1 MPRKLVVCMDGTW
14 NKPGQKD
21 EGVQTKT
28 NVLKLS
34 EALSKVSDQIG
45 GYFRGVGTDRGESVT
60 GGAFGWGLFDQI
72 KDGYRFLREQFQP
85 NDQIYIFGF
94 SRGAYSARSLCGM
107 VLRCGIIKRD
117 ANPKFPES
125 TSALLTTQQDGNLS
139 IDVTDRV
146 FALYK
151 EAYDQKNRPEVER
164 FKQQYCHDTAVRFV
178 GVWDTVG
185 ALGIPDGVVPFLNKF
200 DKALDQRLYGFLDTD
215 LSPRVEAAYHAVAID
230 EHRKPFLPTLWT
242 DPRNAPPR
250 VNVAGS
256 KVEQVWFVG
265 AHSNVG
271 GGYADTGLSDIALKW
286 MIARATNNG
295 LKFEQAAL
303 AAIRPVPLAKR
314 RDSLDEF
321 VEIGGDKNRF
331 FSWIDRLVT
340 KFVSVNRPIRDGS
353 WVHRSVD
360 ERLAAAAASEPGS
373 DSAYAPAKTLRTTQ
387 ASGVRSVDAKSLRVV
402 S

>member
-1 MPRKLVVCMDGTW
+1 MARRLVVCMDGTW

-21 EGVQTKT
+21 EGVSTKT

-34 EALSKVSDQIG
+34 DALSKLPDQIV
-45 GYFRGVGTDRGESVT
+45 GYFRGVGTDRGEKVA

-85 NDQIYIFGF
+85 GDQVCIFGF
-94 SRGAYSARSLCGM
+94 SRGAYSARSLAGM

-117 ANPKFPES
+117 ADPKFPDLGS
-125 TSALLTTQQDGNLS
+125 DLLTTQQDGNLRM
-139 IDVTDRV
+139 DVVDRM

-151 EAYDQKNRPEVER
+151 RAYDEKNRPEVER
-164 FKQQYCHDTAVRFV
+164 FKQQYCHDTGVRLV

-185 ALGIPDGVVPFLNKF
+185 ALGIPDGIIPFLKKF
-200 DKALDQRLYGFLDTD
+200 DQALDEKLYGFLDTD
-215 LSPRVEAAYHAVAID
+215 LSPRVEAAYHAVAVD

-242 DPRNAPPR
+242 DPKNAAPR

-256 KVEQVWFVG
+256 NVEQVWFVG

-271 GGYADTGLSDIALKW
+271 GGYADAGLSDIVLQW
-286 MIARATNNG
+286 MIDRAAKNA
-295 LKFEQAAL
+295 LRFEPAAL
-303 AAIRPVPLAKR
+303 AAIRPDPLAKR

-321 VEIGGDKNRF
+321 IDIGKNWF
-331 FSWIDRLVT
+331 FAWIDRQLT
-340 KFVSVNRPIRDGS
+340 RFITVNRPISDGS
-353 WVHRSVD
+353 WVHVSVNG
-360 ERLAAAAASEPGS
+360 RLAAARVSEPDS
-373 DSAYAPAKTLRTTQ
+373 DGAYSPAKTLKTGQTD
-387 ASGVRSVDAKSLRVV
+387 GVRSVDAQSLRVV

>member
-1 MPRKLVVCMDGTW
+1 MDGTW

-34 EALSKVSDQIG
+34 EALSKLPDQIS
-45 GYFRGVGTDRGESVT
+45 GYFRGVGTDRGEKVT

-85 NDQIYIFGF
+85 GDQIYIFGF
-94 SRGAYSARSLCGM
+94 SRGAYSARSLSGM

-117 ANPKFPES
+117 ANPQFPEM
-125 TSALLTTQQDGNLS
+125 TSALLTTQQDGNLK
-139 IDVTDRV
+139 IDVTDQV

-151 EAYDQKNRPEVER
+151 EAYDEKRRPEVER
-164 FKQQYCHDTAVRFV
+164 FKQQYCHDTGVRLV

-185 ALGIPDGVVPFLNKF
+185 ALGIPDGVIPFLKKA
-200 DKALDQRLYGFLDTD
+200 DKALDEKLYGFLDTD

-230 EHRKPFLPTLWT
+230 ERRKPFLPTLWT
-242 DPRNAPPR
+242 DPPKVAPR

-256 KVEQVWFVG
+256 KVEQVWFTG

-286 MIARATNNG
+286 MVDRAAQNG
-295 LKFEQAAL
+295 LKFEQGAL
-303 AAIRPVPLAKR
+303 AAIRPAPLAKR
-314 RDSLDEF
+314 RDSLGEF
-321 VEIGGDKNRF
+321 IDLGKNRF
-331 FSWIDRLVT
+331 VAWIDRFAT
-340 KFVSVNRPIRDGS
+340 KFMAVNRPIRDGS
-353 WVHRSVD
+353 CVHDSVNG
-360 ERLAAAAASEPGS
+360 RLAAATVAEPDS
-373 DSAYAPAKTLRTTQ
+373 DCAYAPAKTLKTSQ
-387 ASGVRSVDAKSLRVV
+387 AGGARAVDQSLRVV

>member
-21 EGVQTKT
+21 EGVKTET

-34 EALSKVSDQIG
+34 EALAKLPDQIL
-45 GYFRGVGTDRGESVT
+45 GYFRGVGTDRGEKVA

-85 NDQIYIFGF
+85 GDQIYIFGF
-94 SRGAYSARSLCGM
+94 SRGAYSARSLAGM

-117 ANPKFPES
+117 ADPKFPDLG
-125 TSALLTTQQDGNLS
+125 ADLLTTQQDGNLRM
-139 IDVTDRV
+139 DVVDRV

-151 EAYDQKNRPEVER
+151 RAYDEKNRPEVER
-164 FKQQYCHDTAVRFV
+164 FKQQYCYDPTVRLV

-185 ALGIPDGVVPFLNKF
+185 SLGVPDGVIPFLKKF
-200 DKALDQRLYGFLDTD
+200 DKALDEKLYGFLDTD

-242 DPRNAPPR
+242 DPKNAPAR

-256 KVEQVWFVG
+256 NVEQTWFVG

-271 GGYADTGLSDIALKW
+271 GGYADTGLSDIALRW
-286 MIARATNNG
+286 MIDRAAKNG
-295 LKFEQAAL
+295 LKFDPAAL
-303 AAIRPVPLAKR
+303 AALRPAPLAKR

-321 VEIGGDKNRF
+321 IDLGKNSLF
-331 FSWIDRLVT
+331 AWIDKQLTRFVT
-340 KFVSVNRPIRDGS
+340 IHRPIRDGS
-353 WVHRSVD
+353 WVHDSVNA
-360 ERLAAAAASEPGS
+360 RLSAATASEPDS
-373 DSAYAPAKTLRTTQ
+373 DCAYSPAKTLKTGQTN
-387 ASGVRSVDAKSLRVV
+387 GVRSVDAQALRVV

>member
-14 NKPGQKD
+14 NKPGQK
-21 EGVQTKT
+21 EGGVKTET

-34 EALSKVSDQIG
+34 EALAKVPDQIA
-45 GYFRGVGTDRGESVT
+45 GYFRGVGTDRAQKVT

-85 NDQIYIFGF
+85 GDQIYIFGF
-94 SRGAYSARSLCGM
+94 SRGAYSARSLAGM
-107 VLRCGIIKRD
+107 VLRCGVIKRD
-117 ANPKFPES
+117 VKPEFPDLG
-125 TSALLTTQQDGNLS
+125 ADLLTTQQDGNLRM
-139 IDVTDRV
+139 DVVDRV

-151 EAYDQKNRPEVER
+151 RAYDEKHRPEVER
-164 FKQQYCHDTAVRFV
+164 FKQQYCHDTGVRFI

-200 DKALDQRLYGFLDTD
+200 DKALDEKLYAFLDTD

-242 DPRNAPPR
+242 DQKNAAPR
-250 VNVAGS
+250 VNVTGS
-256 KVEQVWFVG
+256 SVEQTWFVG

-286 MIARATNNG
+286 MIDRAAKNG
-295 LKFEQAAL
+295 LQFDPAAL
-303 AAIRPVPLAKR
+303 AAIRPAPIAKR

-321 VEIGGDKNRF
+321 IDIGKNRF
-331 FSWIDRLVT
+331 FAWIDKQLTRFIT
-340 KFVSVNRPIRDGS
+340 ANRPIGDGA
-353 WVHRSVD
+353 WVHDSVNG
-360 ERLAAAAASEPGS
+360 RLAAVTVSEPDS
-373 DSAYAPAKTLRTTQ
+373 DCAYSPAKTLKTVQ
-387 ASGVRSVDAKSLRVV
+387 SGGVRSVDPSLRVV
-402 S
+402 A

>member
-1 MPRKLVVCMDGTW
+1 MARRLVVCMDGTW

-28 NVLKLS
+28 NVLKFS
-34 EALSKVSDQIG
+34 EALAKLPDQTG
-45 GYFRGVGTDRGESVT
+45 GYFRGVGTDRGEKVA

-94 SRGAYSARSLCGM
+94 SRGAYSARSLAGM

-117 ANPKFPES
+117 ANPRFPELD
-125 TSALLTTQQDGNLS
+125 SALLTTQQDGNLK
-139 IDVTDRV
+139 IDDTDRM

-151 EAYDQKNRPEVER
+151 RAYEERNRPEVET
-164 FKQQYCHDTAVRFV
+164 FKRQFCHDTGVRLV

-185 ALGIPDGVVPFLNKF
+185 ALGIPDDVIPFLKKF
-200 DKALDQRLYGFLDTD
+200 DKALDKKLYGFLDTD
-215 LSPRVEAAYHAVAID
+215 LSPRVESAYHAVAID

-242 DPRNAPPR
+242 DPGNASPR
-250 VNVAGS
+250 INIAGS
-256 KVEQVWFVG
+256 NVEQTWFVG

-271 GGYADTGLSDIALKW
+271 GGYADSGLSDVALMW
-286 MIARATNNG
+286 MIDRSTRNG
-295 LKFEQAAL
+295 LKFDQAAL
-303 AAIRPVPLAKR
+303 AAIRPAALAKR

-321 VEIGGDKNRF
+321 VEIGGKKNRF
-331 FSWIDRLVT
+331 LAWIDRVVSRFL
-340 KFVSVNRPIRDGS
+340 SVNRPIRDGS
-353 WVHRSVD
+353 WIHESVNG
-360 ERLAAAAASEPGS
+360 RLAAATAAEPDS
-373 DSAYAPAKTLRTTQ
+373 DSAYRPAKTLKTTQ
-387 ASGVRSVDAKSLRVV
+387 TGQVRSVDPQSLRVV

>member
-21 EGVQTKT
+21 EGVKTET

-34 EALSKVSDQIG
+34 EALAKLPDQIL
-45 GYFRGVGTDRGESVT
+45 GYFRGVGTDRGEKVT

-85 NDQIYIFGF
+85 GDQIYIFGF
-94 SRGAYSARSLCGM
+94 SRGAYSARSLAGM

-117 ANPKFPES
+117 ADPKFPDLG
-125 TSALLTTQQDGNLS
+125 TDLLTTQQDGNLRM
-139 IDVTDRV
+139 DVVDRV

-151 EAYDQKNRPEVER
+151 RAYDEKNRPEVER
-164 FKQQYCHDTAVRFV
+164 FKQQYCYDTTVRLI

-185 ALGIPDGVVPFLNKF
+185 SLGVPDGVIPFLKKF
-200 DKALDQRLYGFLDTD
+200 DRALDEKLYGFLDTD

-242 DPRNAPPR
+242 DPKNAPAR
-250 VNVAGS
+250 VNVEGS
-256 KVEQVWFVG
+256 SVEQTWFVG

-271 GGYADTGLSDIALKW
+271 GGYADTGLSDIALRW
-286 MIARATNNG
+286 MIDRAAKNG
-295 LKFEQAAL
+295 LKFDPAAL
-303 AAIRPVPLAKR
+303 AAIRPAPLAKR

-321 VEIGGDKNRF
+321 IDLGKNSLF
-331 FSWIDRLVT
+331 AWIDKQLTRFVT
-340 KFVSVNRPIRDGS
+340 VHRPIRDGS
-353 WVHRSVD
+353 WVHDSVNA
-360 ERLAAAAASEPGS
+360 RLSAATASEPDS
-373 DSAYAPAKTLRTTQ
+373 DCAYSPAKTLKTGQTN
-387 ASGVRSVDAKSLRVV
+387 GVRSVDAQALRVV

>member
-21 EGVQTKT
+21 EGVQIKT

-34 EALSKVSDQIG
+34 EALSKVPDQIG
-45 GYFRGVGTDRGESVT
+45 GYFRGVGTDRGEKVT

-94 SRGAYSARSLCGM
+94 SRGAYSARSLSGM

-117 ANPKFPES
+117 AKPEFPES

-151 EAYDQKNRPEVER
+151 EAYDEKNRPEVER
-164 FKQQYCHDTAVRFV
+164 FKRQYCHDTAVRLV

-185 ALGIPDGVVPFLNKF
+185 ALGIPGGVIPFLNKF
-200 DKALDQRLYGFLDTD
+200 DKALDKRLYGFLDTD

-271 GGYADTGLSDIALKW
+271 GGYADAGLSDIALKW
-286 MIARATNNG
+286 MTDRAAKNG
-295 LKFEQAAL
+295 LKFEAAAL
-303 AAIRPVPLAKR
+303 AAVRPAPLAKR

-331 FSWIDRLVT
+331 FLWIDKLVT

-353 WVHRSVD
+353 WVHRSVN
-360 ERLAAAAASEPGS
+360 ERLAAATASEPDS
-373 DSAYAPAKTLRTTQ
+373 DSAYAPAKTLKI
-387 ASGVRSVDAKSLRVV
+387 SRSAETRAVDPSMRVV
-402 S
+402 P